1 MTERSIHHASFTLE
15 RRYEAS
21 PAQVF
26 AAWAD
31 SEAKRRWFV
40 DADGADWE
48 ALDYGLDFRV
58 GGREHGEFRHKRK
71 TVHGNET
78 VYLDIVE
85 ERRIAFA
92 YTMSLD
98 GAITSASLGTVELVP
113 DGKGTQLTYT
123 EQGAF
128 FDGLDKVEYR
138 EQGWGALLAAL
149 DAELR
154 RAAA

>member
-1 MTERSIHHASFTLE
+1 MTESSIHHASFTVE
-15 RRYEAS
+15 RRYSAS

-31 SEAKRRWFV
+31 IEAKRRWFV
-40 DADGADWE
+40 DADGTDWE

-58 GGREHGEFRHKRK
+58 GGREHGAFRHRGK

-85 ERRIAFA
+85 PARIAFA
-92 YTMSLD
+92 YSMSLD
-98 GAITSASLGTVELVP
+98 GAITSASLATVELAP
-113 DGKGTQLTYT
+113 DGGGTRLTYT

-138 EQGWGALLAAL
+138 EEGWKELLKSL
-149 DAELR
+149 DATL
-154 RAAA
+154 AT